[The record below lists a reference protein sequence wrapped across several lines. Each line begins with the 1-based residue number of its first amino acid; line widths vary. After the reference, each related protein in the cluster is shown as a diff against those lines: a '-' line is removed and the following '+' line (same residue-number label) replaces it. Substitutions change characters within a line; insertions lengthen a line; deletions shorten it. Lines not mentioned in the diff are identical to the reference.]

1 MTTVFTTPI
10 NTGAGFDDKPVVQRQ
25 ADAAN
30 QRESWLRQMELA
42 QLTDMGKAGVTVP
55 GAQPAPARLPAAPL
69 RAMPQ
74 PEHDRQQDDTK
85 AEQRTEQYPAEREAA
100 GQQAR
105 AEAQDSVPDNGQVGR
120 EAAQLAA
127 GNDAVPAAAVTPAAA
142 ESTAGPA
149 QAFASPLIAPAT
161 TDGALAVPGA
171 GVTVIAAP
179 AATTT
184 TATAATVTA
193 GPRHAG
199 AAVTRDADALTAPA
213 AALREASRALAGAA
227 PHPAELPHAEADAPD
242 APAPAAR
249 GEEERFADKP
259 VWQKRMMHLNGK
271 GDDVDLYIRDSALD
285 AAESQKIIA
294 RVAADMAGMGLRLK
308 GATVNGKPAL
318 RPDDA
323 RASAALDLETEPDNE
338 PHHTPITF
346 SGKNHGTR

>member
-42 QLTDMGKAGVTVP
+42 QLTDMGKAGVTAP
-55 GAQPAPARLPAAPL
+55 GAQPAPVRLPTAPL

-74 PEHDRQQDDTK
+74 PQQGQQHDDDK
-85 AEQRTEQYPAEREAA
+85 AEQRTEEYPAEREAA
-100 GQQAR
+100 AQQAR
-105 AEAQDSVPDNGQVGR
+105 AEVQDSVPDNGQVR
-120 EAAQLAA
+120 AEAAPPAA
-127 GNDAVPAAAVTPAAA
+127 GSDAAPVAAGTPAAA
-142 ESTAGPA
+142 ASAASHP
-149 QAFASPLIAPAT
+149 QASASHVLAAAT
-161 TDGALAVPGA
+161 TDGAVAAPVPGA
-171 GVTVIAAP
+171 AVSVIAAP
-179 AATTT
+179 AAT
-184 TATAATVTA
+184 AAAATVMA
-193 GPRHAG
+193 GTPHAG
-199 AAVTRDADALTAPA
+199 AAVTHDGDALTAPA

-227 PHPAELPHAEADAPD
+227 PHPGELPHAEADAPD

-249 GEEERFADKP
+249 GEEEQFADKP

-323 RASAALDLETEPDNE
+323 RAAAALDLDTEPDSD